1 MPTIEG
7 AADLRRGLTE
17 TLDAY
22 PGLERSIPI
31 SLVYGHNVLLFAE
44 TGASI
49 HARYWAGGR
58 IPTTTSCAVSCPT
71 TRSTR
76 ARYVDGSG
84 SGRHCTCS
92 SGTRGLRATSSR
104 QAVCAGVGSRDQ
116 LPGLGYYWEL
126 WTMAGTGMKA
136 HEALRMATTMRADAI
151 GLGPDVGS
159 LESGKLADLVVLTA
173 TRLADLRNTKTVE
186 RVMLN
191 GRFYHG
197 ETLDEVYPRERP
209 LPRSRRGTR
218 SRTAFPTQGH

>member
-31 SLVYGHNVLLFAE
+31 SPVYGHNVLLFAE

-49 HARYWAGGR
+49 HARCWAGGR
-58 IPTTTSCAVSCPT
+58 TPTTTSCAVSCPT

-92 SGTRGLRATSSR
+92 SGTRGSRATSSR

-126 WTMAGTGMKA
+126 WTMAATGIKA

-151 GLGPDVGS
+151 GLGTDVGS
-159 LESGKLADLVVLTA
+159 LESGKLADLVVLTGNPA
-173 TRLADLRNTKTVE
+173 WPTFGT
-186 RVMLN
+186 
-191 GRFYHG
+191 
-197 ETLDEVYPRERP
+197 PRP
-209 LPRSRRGTR
+209 S
-218 SRTAFPTQGH
+218 SA